1 MAFVCLTYI
10 LAEDIP
16 LASTV
21 AISAEQG
28 LVTDDALPEK
38 ESLSPE
44 AMEAETAACEPT
56 AIVTSEMEVDSALV
70 SEESVSMDEP
80 MEDQ

>member
-1 MAFVCLTYI
+1 MPVV
-10 LAEDIP
+10 
-16 LASTV
+16 V
-21 AISAEQG
+21 ADA
-28 LVTDDALPEK
+28 ALPEK

-44 AMEAETAACEPT
+44 AMEAETATCEPT
-56 AIVTSEMEVDSALV
+56 AIAASEMEVDSAEAAALV